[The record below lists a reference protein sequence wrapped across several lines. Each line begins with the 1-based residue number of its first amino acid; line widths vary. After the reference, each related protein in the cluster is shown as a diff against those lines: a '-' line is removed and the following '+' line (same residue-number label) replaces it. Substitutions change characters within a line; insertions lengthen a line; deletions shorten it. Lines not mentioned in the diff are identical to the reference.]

1 MRRTICLLMLA
12 VSPPAHAE
20 TAYVTE
26 RAPVVLRAALVE
38 GSPTVKLVD
47 GGAALEVLERA
58 ERFARV
64 RDAQGAEGWID
75 SRLLM
80 AAPPARTQLERMQ
93 TDLAKARAELATAQ
107 TQIGQLEAKLAQSSR
122 AAAEPSKSSAMPP
135 AMASMPSVEEQD
147 FPWGWLVLAFAML
160 WLGFGAGIV
169 WLRERNRKKLG
180 GMYLR
185 V

>member
-1 MRRTICLLMLA
+1 MKRAIGLLLLA
-12 VSPPAHAE
+12 IAFSAHAE

-26 RAPVVLRAALVE
+26 RAPVVLRSALAE
-38 GSPTVKLVD
+38 GSPIVKTVD

-64 RDAQGAEGWID
+64 RDAQGVEGWIEA
-75 SRLLM
+75 RLLI
-80 AAPPARTQLERMQ
+80 ATPPARAQLERTQ
-93 TDLAKARAELATAQ
+93 AELAKARADLAAAQ
-107 TQIGQLEAKLAQSSR
+107 TQIGQLETKLAQAPALAEAPK
-122 AAAEPSKSSAMPP
+122 AAPAPP
-135 AMASMPSVEEQD
+135 APVPAPSVEDDD

-169 WLRERNRKKLG
+169 WLRERHRKKLG